1 MGKDNCFE
9 GYQLQIQRWIEQGQ
23 LFESK
28 DTRQL
33 FLQTET
39 GQGNIEYHEAP
50 PEYTSLFTST
60 AVDRTESHALTITR
74 GHDLNDE
81 CANSFTSYEVEAF
94 RVSHINLLFERIN
107 PNLSSAIFFAANQ
120 HAKQFRKYDNQPY
133 IVHLTEVMHLVEVNA
148 LDVTEAT
155 LIASVLHDVVEDT
168 HVNVEGIAL
177 LFGNEVSSIVAELTC
192 ESAST
197 SDQKKQILLDKIKTA
212 SEKAKLIKLADITSN
227 IRTIPKSW
235 TIERKNA
242 YINWCDNV
250 ALECK
255 KNNQPLYDIY
265 LRRRSTINAP
275 KKNQ

>member
-1 MGKDNCFE
+1 MDKDNCFK

-28 DTRQL
+28 VTRQL

-39 GQGNIEYHEAP
+39 GQENIEYHEAP

-60 AVDRTESHALTITR
+60 SVVRTGKHTLTTTR
-74 GHDLNDE
+74 RFDLNDE
-81 CANSFTSYEVEAF
+81 CVNSFTSYEVEAF
-94 RVSHINLLFERIN
+94 RVVHINFFFERIN

-120 HAKQFRKYDNQPY
+120 HAEQFRKYDNQPY

-148 LDVTEAT
+148 PDVTEAT
-155 LIASVLHDVVEDT
+155 LIASVLHDIVEDT
-168 HVNVEGIAL
+168 HVNIEGVEL

-192 ESAST
+192 ESASN
-197 SDQKKQILLDKIKTA
+197 SDQKKQLLLDKIKTA
-212 SEKAKLIKLADITSN
+212 SEQAKLIKLADITSN

-235 TIERKNA
+235 TIEKKNA

-255 KNNQPLYDIY
+255 KNNQSLYEKY
-265 LRRRSTINAP
+265 LRRRGAFKTP
-275 KKNQ
+275 

>member
-1 MGKDNCFE
+1 MDKDNCFK

-28 DTRQL
+28 VTRQL

-39 GQGNIEYHEAP
+39 GQENIEYHEAP

-60 AVDRTESHALTITR
+60 SVDRTGKHTLTTTR
-74 GHDLNDE
+74 RHDLNDE
-81 CANSFTSYEVEAF
+81 CVNSFTSYEVEAF
-94 RVSHINLLFERIN
+94 RVSHINLFFERIN

-120 HAKQFRKYDNQPY
+120 HAEQFRKYDNQPY

-148 LDVTEAT
+148 PDVTEAT
-155 LIASVLHDVVEDT
+155 LIASVLHDIVEDT
-168 HVNVEGIAL
+168 HVNIEGVAL
-177 LFGNEVSSIVAELTC
+177 LFGNELTC
-192 ESAST
+192 GSASN

-212 SEKAKLIKLADITSN
+212 SEQAKLIKLADITSN

-235 TIERKNA
+235 TIEKKNA

-255 KNNQPLYDIY
+255 KNNHPLYETY
-265 LRRRSTINAP
+265 LGRRSAIKAP
-275 KKNQ
+275 